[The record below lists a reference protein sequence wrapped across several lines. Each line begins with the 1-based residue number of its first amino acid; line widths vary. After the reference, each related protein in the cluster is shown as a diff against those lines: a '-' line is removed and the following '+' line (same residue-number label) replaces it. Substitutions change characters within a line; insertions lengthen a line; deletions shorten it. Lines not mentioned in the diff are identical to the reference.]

1 MLKSQNIL
9 ATKVKS
15 GKSDKCD
22 DLLDEQA
29 DNLFAE
35 TLKMLVFKYLIRK

>member
-9 ATKVKS
+9 AAKVKS
-15 GKSDKCD
+15 GKSDKWD

-29 DNLFAE
+29 GNLFAE
-35 TLKMLVFKYLIRK
+35 TWKMLVSKYLIRK